1 MKKTYRFFLGG
12 KVCRLYQ
19 EIVLVFIIDEND
31 MPNDKNTVIKSL
43 ADLVVNPQKE
53 LAIYVWRIVI

>member
-1 MKKTYRFFLGG
+1 MTHRFFLGG

-19 EIVLVFIIDEND
+19 EIVSVFIIDKND

-43 ADLVVNPQKE
+43 ADLVVNTQKG
-53 LAIYVWRIVI
+53 LAIYLVCIVT